1 MRPKRVAVERKKLV
15 EMYKELLSMVQHG
28 DFRNGVTAQGVDEG
42 QSYADRTI
50 KKHLEFLEDI
60 ERRIKDES

>member
-1 MRPKRVAVERKKLV
+1 MRPKWVTVERKKLV
-15 EMYKELLSMVQHG
+15 EMYKELLNMVQHG

-42 QSYADRTI
+42 QLHANQTI

-60 ERRIKDES
+60 EGRSK